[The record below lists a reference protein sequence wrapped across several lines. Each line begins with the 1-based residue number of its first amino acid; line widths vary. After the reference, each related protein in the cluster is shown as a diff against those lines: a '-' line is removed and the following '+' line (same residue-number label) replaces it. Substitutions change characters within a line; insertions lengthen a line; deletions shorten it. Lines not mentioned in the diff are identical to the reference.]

1 MALFRHIIDEMADF
15 VEAEHRDEFIIEQQ
29 NPIPLVEVGQ
39 HLGSAIEQNASTTK
53 VANIIFSSASALK
66 ASDIHFEIERDKTLL
81 RFRLDGL
88 LYDVLRFDT
97 KVYNS
102 LLNRIK
108 LVSGLKLNV
117 IDTPQDGR
125 FTIKRDNADIEVRVS
140 TIPSEY
146 GETAVL
152 RLLDPSAVALKLS
165 DLGLRPDD
173 LEAAN
178 LEIKKPNGMILAT
191 GPTGSGKTTTLYAFL
206 KEVNSSELKS
216 ITIEDPI
223 EYHLPGIEQTQVDEE
238 RGYTFA
244 AGLRSIL
251 RQDPDIILV
260 GEIRDLET
268 AETAIHAALT
278 GHLVFSTL
286 HTNDAVG
293 AVPRLV
299 DMGIKLPTIG
309 PALNLIVAQ
318 RLLRKLCDACKTE
331 MMIDAATKANIDKFI
346 TSLPPRVAKP
356 DKISL
361 YTAKGCDK
369 CNNGYVGRIGVFE
382 MLPAGDELEKEI
394 ARDLTE
400 EAIRKFAKSKGM
412 VSLQADGIL
421 KAFAGI
427 TTLDEVERITG
438 PIDWT
443 C

>member
-1 MALFRHIIDEMADF
+1 MTAP
-15 VEAEHRDEFIIEQQ
+15 VEAGHRDEFKIERWE
-29 NPIPLVEVGQ
+29 PMPLNEVGRR
-39 HLGSAIEQNASTTK
+39 LETAIKNNAPTTD
-53 VANIIFSSASALK
+53 VASIIFSSASALK
-66 ASDIHFEIERDKTLL
+66 ASDIHFEAEQEQALL

-88 LYDVLRFDT
+88 LYDISRFD
-97 KVYNS
+97 KKIYES

-117 IDTPQDGR
+117 ISTPQDGR
-125 FTIKRDNADIEVRVS
+125 FTVKRDNADIEVRVS

-152 RLLDPSAVALKLS
+152 RLLDPSAVALKLV
-165 DLGLRPDD
+165 DLGLRSDD
-173 LEAAN
+173 LDLAN
-178 LEIKKPNGMILAT
+178 TELKKPNGMVLVT

-206 KEVNSSELKS
+206 KEVHTSELKS

-223 EYHLPGIEQTQVDEE
+223 EYHLAGIEQTQVDTE

-278 GHLVFSTL
+278 GHVVFSTL

-293 AVPRLV
+293 AIPRLV
-299 DMGIKLPTIG
+299 DMGTKLSTIA
-309 PALNLIVAQ
+309 PALNLVVAQ
-318 RLLRKLCDACKTE
+318 RLVRKLCDACKME
-331 MMIDAATKANIDKFI
+331 ISPDAALKANIDKFI
-346 TSLPPRVAKP
+346 SGLPARVSR
-356 DKISL
+356 DNIKIKL
-361 YTAKGCDK
+361 YSPKGCDK
-369 CNNGYVGRIGVFE
+369 CNNGYTGRIGVFE
-382 MLPAGDELEKEI
+382 LLQVNDELEGVI
-394 ARDLTE
+394 ARDSTE

-412 VSLQADGIL
+412 VGLQADGIL
-421 KAFAGI
+421 KTLAGI

-438 PIDWT
+438 PIEWT
-443 C
+443 Y